1 MSTVVANPA
10 GTNTTVPPTTLHV
23 HISRFFRAPRERVF
37 AAWTSAEQMKQWMG
51 PPNFTCLETESD
63 LRVGGQYRVV
73 MRGTPPPRNGEAPQ
87 EITSIVTGEYLEVRP
102 PELVRYN
109 WNPTW
114 SPGEESLVTLRLLE
128 ENGGTRIELVHE
140 GFATVES
147 ATGHNHGWNG
157 VLDKFAAFVER

>member
-37 AAWTSAEQMKQWMG
+37 AAWTSAEQMKRWMG

-73 MRGTPPPRNGEAPQ
+73 MRGTPPTRNGEAPQ
-87 EITSIVTGEYLEVRP
+87 EITSIVTGKYLEVRP

-128 ENGGTRIELVHE
+128 ENGGTRLELVHE

-147 ATGHNHGWNG
+147 ANGHNQGWNG